1 MEVFIMTRPKCPEDK
16 IIWFIVE
23 RVERDKPVKSVD
35 ELAKEVMNLCEIS
48 EAHAYRLIR
57 TLMDKG
63 SIAFIPG
70 YGFVAVNK
78 RHLDL
83 ILATY
88 ELILDAVRTG
98 GVLDEPPSSY
108 YGVKLSKE
116 TLLTLMS
123 LALMHA
129 ITSMVG
135 WRDEIGRVAKIIREL
150 RGIEEKLAHIKR
162 EADELVRMREG
173 IAFKVEFIEEFRKVL
188 DIKPPYDP
196 VAIANIVLDELLPSI
211 ANSVDVKGA
220 CYSLVLSGEARWSEY
235 FYKTLCDKIDV
246 LEREAPILHARFK
259 KEVEMAPLRSE
270 ASRLKKEV
278 EEWYNRLMEW
288 IKKLALELR
297 TYGGLQGRCWLCV
310 RGFRDE
316 ELELVIEDFIRR
328 RKLTEIKVA
337 EVKEVIPR
345 LSSY

>member
-1 MEVFIMTRPKCPEDK
+1 MTKPRCPEDK

-23 RVERDKPVKSVD
+23 RVEQDNPVKFAD
-35 ELAKEVMNLCEIS
+35 ELAREVMKLCEIS
-48 EAHAYRLIR
+48 EAHAYRLIKA
-57 TLMDKG
+57 LMDKG

-70 YGFVAVNK
+70 YGFVAVNR

-88 ELILDAVRTG
+88 ELILDAVRSH

-108 YGVKLSKE
+108 YRVKLSKE
-116 TLLTLMS
+116 TLHTLMS

-135 WRDEIGRVAKIIREL
+135 WRDGVERVAKIIREL
-150 RGIEEKLAHIKR
+150 RGIEEKLALSER
-162 EADELVRMREG
+162 EAYELVRKEIG
-173 IAFKVEFIEEFRKVL
+173 VFKEEFIEELKKVL
-188 DIKPPYDP
+188 NIKPPEDP
-196 VAIANIVLDELLPSI
+196 VAVAEAVLDRLLPSI
-211 ANSVDVKGA
+211 ANSTNVKGA
-220 CYSLVLSGEARWSEY
+220 CYGLALGEKAWWSE
-235 FYKTLCDKIDV
+235 FFKRLCDKMDV
-246 LEREAPILHARFK
+246 LEKEAPILHARLR
-259 KEVEMAPLRSE
+259 KEVEMAQLKSE
-270 ASRLKKEV
+270 ARRLEREI
-278 EEWYNRLMEW
+278 EEWYKNLEER

-310 RGFRDE
+310 KGFRDE

-328 RKLTEIKVA
+328 LMEIRVA

>member
-1 MEVFIMTRPKCPEDK
+1 MEVFITTRPKCPEDK
-16 IIWFIVE
+16 IVWFIVE
-23 RVERDKPVKSVD
+23 KVEQDKPVKSAD
-35 ELAKEVMNLCEIS
+35 ELAKEVMKLCGIS

-70 YGFVAVNK
+70 YGFIVVNK

-116 TLLTLMS
+116 TLHTLMS

-135 WRDEIGRVAKIIREL
+135 WRDEVRRVAKIVREL
-150 RGIEEKLAHIKR
+150 RRVEEKLALIER
-162 EADELVRMREG
+162 EANELVRKKTG
-173 IAFKVEFIEEFRKVL
+173 VFKEEFIEEFRRVL

-196 VAIANIVLDELLPSI
+196 IAIANIVLDGLLPSI
-211 ANSVDVKGA
+211 ANSVNVKGA

-288 IKKLALELR
+288 IKKLTLELR

-328 RKLTEIKVA
+328 KKLTEIKVA